1 MSQTDSNDDIITWI
15 IDRTPDYSILNSINN
30 IQNMRDF
37 TGGDRLIIRDFI
49 NPIYYPDNNE
59 ENYNYNFI
67 YNYNI
72 FRNNIINSNTI
83 FNEELDFIPFN
94 PQSNRTQHRTQS
106 INFIVDTLLIPEELN
121 CCICMEEQEEQQICQ
136 LNCQH
141 TFCIT
146 CIDHHLERKFT
157 CPLCR
162 EDITDITTQTMEA
175 RHQIHH

>member
-49 NPIYYPDNNE
+49 NPIYNSVNNE
-59 ENYNYNFI
+59 ENYNFNH
-67 YNYNI
+67 NI
-72 FRNNIINSNTI
+72 IRNNIINIINSNTI
-83 FNEELDFIPFN
+83 FNMDDDFIPFN
-94 PQSNRTQHRTQS
+94 PQSNRTQPHTQS
-106 INFIVDTLLIPEELN
+106 INFIVDNLLIPEELN
-121 CCICMEEQEEQQICQ
+121 CCICMEEQEEQHICQ

-141 TFCIT
+141 TFCVT

-162 EDITDITTQTMEA
+162 EDISDITTQTMEA